1 MNSPKGL
8 FYAIISSSTFGLVPL
23 FAIPALQA
31 GIPLNSVVFYRFLFS
46 SILLGIIL
54 CIRKTNFKISGKQAL
69 IIFGLAFLYAA
80 TSLLLTKSYLYIPS
94 GLATTLHFLYPVL
107 VTLLMVT
114 FFKDKVSVSF
124 IIATIMAI
132 GGVYLLS
139 GSEGGTLNSTGLA
152 LALTTRIDLCLLY
165 RRNKQIERKRYGRFK
180 THVLR
185 FTIGCIHFLVEL
197 NRKSGNAY
205 SHTLLGNR
213 R

>member
-1 MNSPKGL
+1 
-8 FYAIISSSTFGLVPL
+8 
-23 FAIPALQA
+23 
-31 GIPLNSVVFYRFLFS
+31 
-46 SILLGIIL
+46 
-54 CIRKTNFKISGKQAL
+54 
-69 IIFGLAFLYAA
+69 
-80 TSLLLTKSYLYIPS
+80 
-94 GLATTLHFLYPVL
+94 
-107 VTLLMVT
+107 MVT
-114 FFKDKVSVSF
+114 FFKDKVSVSI

-152 LALTTRIDLCLLY
+152 LALTTVLTY
-165 RRNKQIERKRYGRFK
+165 ASYIERKRYGRFK